1 MARRLAVVRRTGLWA
16 AGCVLA
22 VVGLVVQV
30 LWMRFDAWAGHDALR
45 PLYATACAVLPCSVP
60 VRDSVEDLSVRDVA
74 LRARPAAP
82 GAVVVQALLVNEGAF
97 ERPLPRL
104 ELRLLNL
111 AGEVVAAR
119 RLEPI
124 DYLAT
129 GVRAIL
135 AAGGSIRIAV
145 EVRSPGIEAV
155 NVVLV
160 PLL

>member
-1 MARRLAVVRRTGLWA
+1 MARRPALFRRTGLWT

-22 VVGLVVQV
+22 ALGLVVQV
-30 LWMRFDAWAGHDALR
+30 LWLGFDAWAGNAALR
-45 PLYATACAVLPCSVP
+45 PVYAVACAVLPCTVP
-60 VRDSVEDLSVRDVA
+60 VRDSVEGLSVRKVT
-74 LRARPAAP
+74 LRARPEAP
-82 GAVVVQALLVNEGAF
+82 GTVVVQALLVNEGAF

-119 RLEPI
+119 RLEPV
-124 DYLAT
+124 DYLAVAARET
-129 GVRAIL
+129 L
-135 AAGGSIRIAV
+135 AVGGSVRIAV